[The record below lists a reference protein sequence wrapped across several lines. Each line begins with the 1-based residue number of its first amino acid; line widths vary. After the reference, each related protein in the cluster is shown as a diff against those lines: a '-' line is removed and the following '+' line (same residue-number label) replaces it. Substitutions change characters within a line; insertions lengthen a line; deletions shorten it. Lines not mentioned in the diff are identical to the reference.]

1 MRRVKPVHV
10 AVGVAILVA
19 AVLAPLPGLAADARV
34 LASSCSGCH
43 TSSEKLTTAIPRI
56 QGLPEAAIVEAM
68 RAFRTGQ
75 RPSTVMERIAKGF
88 TDDEIQQ
95 LAAYFG
101 ARK

>member
-1 MRRVKPVHV
+1 MRRVKPIHA
-10 AVGVAILVA
+10 AVGLTILAA
-19 AVLAPLPGLAADARV
+19 AVLAPPPGLAADPRV

-56 QGLPEAAIVEAM
+56 QGLPETVIVEAM

-75 RPSTVMERIAKGF
+75 RASTVMERIAKGF